1 MRKTKGQVM
10 KLSNLER
17 ETVITFNE
25 AENFA
30 EVITYNS
37 RMKRTLAGLAADRPE
52 DVQHVKTNPEG
63 GATYRTPKSWVKIRA
78 SRILSEAQKAASMKA
93 MAKAHLSRANNRRRD
108 A

>member
-1 MRKTKGQVM
+1 M

-30 EVITYNS
+30 EVFTYNS
-37 RMKRTLAGLAADRPE
+37 RMKRTLAGLAADRPS
-52 DVQHVKTNPEG
+52 DVEHIKTTPEG
-63 GATYRTPKSWVKIRA
+63 GETYSIPKGWLKIRA
-78 SRILSEAQKAASMKA
+78 PRILSEAQKAASMKA
-93 MAKAHLSRANNRRRD
+93 MEKAHLSRANNRRGD